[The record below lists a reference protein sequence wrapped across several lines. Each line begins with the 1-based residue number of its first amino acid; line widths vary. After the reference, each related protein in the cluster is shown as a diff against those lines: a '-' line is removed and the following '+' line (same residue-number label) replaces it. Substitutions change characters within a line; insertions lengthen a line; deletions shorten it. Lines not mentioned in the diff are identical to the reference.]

1 MRIMPYVQ
9 SSGARLYYE
18 ETGTGRPIVFVHEFG
33 ADHREWELQV
43 QFFSREYRCIA
54 YCARGYPPSD
64 VPEDPQLYGQDHSA
78 DDIAA
83 VIRGLALPRAH
94 VVGLSMGAFATL
106 RFGLRHPQLAS
117 ALVLAG
123 VGSGSNLAELEQWRR
138 TAREKSDQLLKE
150 GWQNIAE
157 ETGHSP
163 TRIQLKRKNPRA
175 WAQFMAH
182 LCEHSVKGTAL
193 TQRRYQGERD
203 PVYAWE
209 SALKKMALPTLI
221 AVGDEDAPCIEPSV
235 FLKRTL
241 PNAGLWVCPNTGH
254 AINLEE
260 PEAFHREIA
269 TFFSSVERGRWGAG
283 AAPV

>member
-1 MRIMPYVQ
+1 MPHIQ
-9 SSGARLYYE
+9 SAGARLYYE
-18 ETGTGRPIVFVHEFG
+18 ETGRGHPIVFVHEFG

-43 QFFSREYRCIA
+43 RCFSREYRCIA
-54 YCARGYPPSD
+54 YAARGYPPSD
-64 VPEDPQLYGQDHSA
+64 VPEDPQLYGQDPSA
-78 DDIAA
+78 DDVAA
-83 VIRGLALPRAH
+83 VIRGLGIARAH

-106 RFGLRHPQLAS
+106 RFALRHPQLAS

-123 VGSGSNLAELEQWRR
+123 VGSGSNLAELEAWRR
-138 TAREKSDQLLKE
+138 TQREKSDQLLRE
-150 GWQNIAE
+150 GWTNLAD

-163 TRIQLKRKNPRA
+163 TRIQLKKKNPRA
-175 WAQFMAH
+175 WDEFMAH
-182 LCEHSVKGTAL
+182 LRGHSVTGTAL

-209 SALKKMALPTLI
+209 AQLRTVGIPTLI

-241 PNAGLWVCPNTGH
+241 PRAGLWVCPRTGH

-260 PEAFHREIA
+260 PEAFNREVA
-269 TFFSSVERGRWGAG
+269 AFFASVERGGW
-283 AAPV
+283 V

>member
-1 MRIMPYVQ
+1 MPHIQ
-9 SSGARLYYE
+9 SAGARLYCE
-18 ETGTGRPIVFVHEFG
+18 DTGRGHPIVFVHEFG

-43 QFFSREYRCIA
+43 RHFSREYRCVA
-54 YCARGYPPSD
+54 YAARGYPPSD

-83 VIRGLALPRAH
+83 VIRGLGLEKPF

-106 RFGLRHPQLAS
+106 RFSLRHPQVAR

-123 VGSGSNLAELEQWRR
+123 IGSGSNLAELDTWRR
-138 TAREKSDQLLKE
+138 TQREKSEQLLKE
-150 GWQNIAE
+150 GWANIAE

-163 TRIQLKRKNPRA
+163 TRIQLKHKNRRA
-175 WAQFMAH
+175 WDEFMAH
-182 LCEHSVKGTAL
+182 LREHSVKGTAL

-209 SALKKMALPTLI
+209 AQLKTMALPTLI
-221 AVGDEDAPCIEPSV
+221 VAGDEDAPCVEPSV

-241 PNAGLWVCPNTGH
+241 PNAGLWICPNTGH
-254 AINLEE
+254 AVNLEE
-260 PEAFHREIA
+260 PEAFNREVA
-269 TFFSSVERGRWGAG
+269 SFFSSVERGRWGSG
-283 AAPV
+283 AR

>member
-1 MRIMPYVQ
+1 MRIMPHVQ

-18 ETGTGRPIVFVHEFG
+18 ETGAGHPVVFVHEFG
-33 ADHREWELQV
+33 ADLREWELQV
-43 QFFSREYRCIA
+43 RFFSREYRCIA

-83 VIRGLALPRAH
+83 VIRGLGLQRPY

-123 VGSGSNLAELEQWRR
+123 VGSGSNLAELELWRR
-138 TAREKSDQLLKE
+138 TQREKSDQLLKE
-150 GWQNIAE
+150 GWVNIAE

-175 WAQFMAH
+175 WAEFMAH
-182 LCEHSVKGTAL
+182 LREHSVKGTAL

-209 SALKKMALPTLI
+209 ADLKKMSVPTLI

-241 PNAGLWVCPNTGH
+241 PHAGLWVCPRTGH

-260 PEAFHREIA
+260 PEAFNREVA
-269 TFFSSVERGRWGAG
+269 TFFASVERGAW
-283 AAPV
+283 V

>member
-1 MRIMPYVQ
+1 MPHIQ
-9 SSGARLYYE
+9 STGARLYYE
-18 ETGTGRPIVFVHEFG
+18 ETGTGHPIVFVHEFG
-33 ADHREWELQV
+33 ADLREWELQV
-43 QFFSREYRCIA
+43 RFFSREYRCIA
-54 YCARGYPPSD
+54 YCARGYLPSD

-83 VIRGLALPRAH
+83 VIRGLGLQRPY

-123 VGSGSNLAELEQWRR
+123 VGSGSNLAELDLWRR
-138 TAREKSDQLLKE
+138 TQREKSDQLLKE
-150 GWQNIAE
+150 GWVNIAE

-175 WAQFMAH
+175 WAEFMAH
-182 LCEHSVKGTAL
+182 LREHSVKGTAL

-209 SALKKMALPTLI
+209 ADLKKMPVPTLI

-241 PNAGLWVCPNTGH
+241 PHAGLWVCPRTGH

-260 PEAFHREIA
+260 PEAFNREVA
-269 TFFSSVERGRWGAG
+269 TFFASVERGAW
-283 AAPV
+283 V

>member
-1 MRIMPYVQ
+1 MPHIQ
-9 SSGARLYYE
+9 SAGARLYYE
-18 ETGTGRPIVFVHEFG
+18 ETGRGHPIVFVHEFG

-43 QFFSREYRCIA
+43 RFFSREYRCIA
-54 YCARGYPPSD
+54 YSARGYPPSD

-83 VIRGLALPRAH
+83 VIRGLGIARAH

-123 VGSGSNLAELEQWRR
+123 VGSGSNLAELELWRR
-138 TAREKSDQLLKE
+138 TQREKSEQLMKE
-150 GWQNIAE
+150 GWKNIAE

-175 WAQFMAH
+175 WNEFMAH
-182 LCEHSVKGTAL
+182 LREHSVKGTAL

-209 SALKKMALPTLI
+209 AALKEMALPTLI
-221 AVGDEDAPCIEPSV
+221 AVGDEDAPCIEPGV

-260 PEAFHREIA
+260 PEAFNREVAAFFA
-269 TFFSSVERGRWGAG
+269 TVERGRWGAR
-283 AAPV
+283 A

>member
-1 MRIMPYVQ
+1 MPYIQ
-9 SSGARLYYE
+9 SAGARLYYE
-18 ETGTGRPIVFVHEFG
+18 DTGSGHPVVFVHEFG

-43 QFFSREYRCIA
+43 RHFSREYRCIA
-54 YCARGYPPSD
+54 YAARGYTPSD

-83 VIRGLALPRAH
+83 VIRGLGLPRAH

-123 VGSGSNLAELEQWRR
+123 VGTGSNLAELAQWRA
-138 TAREKSDQLLKE
+138 TQREESDRLLRE
-150 GWQNIAE
+150 GWQSMADEI
-157 ETGHSP
+157 GHKD
-163 TRIQLKRKNPRA
+163 TRIQLKKKNPRA
-175 WAQFMAH
+175 WEQFMAH
-182 LCEHSVKGTAL
+182 LREHSVRGQAL

-203 PVYAWE
+203 SVYQWE
-209 SALKKMALPTLI
+209 AQLRTMSIATLI

-241 PNAGLWVCPNTGH
+241 PRAGLWVCPRTGH

-260 PEAFHREIA
+260 PDAFNREVA
-269 TFFSSVERGRWGAG
+269 TFFASVERGAW
-283 AAPV
+283 V

>member
-1 MRIMPYVQ
+1 MPYIQ
-9 SSGARLYYE
+9 STGARLYYE
-18 ETGTGRPIVFVHEFG
+18 ETGGGHPVVFVHEFA

-43 QFFSREYRCIA
+43 RCFSRAYRCIA
-54 YCARGYPPSD
+54 YAARGYPPSE

-83 VIRGLALPRAH
+83 VIRGLGIARAH

-123 VGSGSNLAELEQWRR
+123 VGSGSSLAELELWRR

-150 GWQNIAE
+150 GWKNIAE
-157 ETGHSP
+157 ETGRSP

-175 WAQFMAH
+175 WNEFMAH
-182 LCEHSVKGTAL
+182 LREHSVKGTAL

-203 PVYAWE
+203 PVYHWE
-209 SALKKMALPTLI
+209 AQLKAMTLPTLI

-260 PEAFHREIA
+260 PEAFNREVA
-269 TFFSSVERGRWGAG
+269 AFFCSVERGRWGAG
-283 AAPV
+283 A

>member
-1 MRIMPYVQ
+1 MPYVQ
-9 SSGARLYYE
+9 STGARLYYE
-18 ETGTGRPIVFVHEFG
+18 ATGAGHPIVFVHEFG

-43 QFFSREYRCIA
+43 RHFSRAYRCIA
-54 YCARGYPPSD
+54 YAARGYTPSD

-83 VIRGLALPRAH
+83 VIRGLGIARAH

-150 GWQNIAE
+150 GWTNIAE

-175 WAQFMAH
+175 WAEFMAH
-182 LCEHSVKGTAL
+182 LREHSVKGTAL

-203 PVYAWE
+203 PVYHWE
-209 SALKKMALPTLI
+209 GQLKTMTLPTLI

-260 PEAFHREIA
+260 PEAFNREVA
-269 TFFSSVERGRWGAG
+269 DFFASVERGRWGAG
-283 AAPV
+283 A

>member
-1 MRIMPYVQ
+1 MPHLQ
-9 SSGARLYYE
+9 SDGARLYYE
-18 ETGTGRPIVFVHEFG
+18 ETGSGHPVVFVHEFG

-43 QFFSREYRCIA
+43 RYFSREYRCIA
-54 YCARGYPPSD
+54 YAARGYPPSD

-83 VIRGLALPRAH
+83 VIRGLGIPRAH

-123 VGSGSNLAELEQWRR
+123 VGSGSNLAELKDWRR
-138 TAREKSDQLLKE
+138 LQAEKSAQLLKE
-150 GWQNIAE
+150 GWTNLAE
-157 ETGHSP
+157 ETGHSH
-163 TRIQLKRKNPRA
+163 TRIQLKKKDPRA

-182 LCEHSVKGTAL
+182 LREHSVLGTAL

-203 PVYAWE
+203 PVYHWE
-209 SALKKMALPTLI
+209 AALKTMALPTLI

-241 PNAGLWVCPNTGH
+241 PHAGLWVCPRTGH

-260 PEAFHREIA
+260 PDAFNREVA
-269 TFFSSVERGRWGAG
+269 AFFASVERGRW
-283 AAPV
+283 V

>member
-1 MRIMPYVQ
+1 MPYIQ
-9 SSGARLYYE
+9 SDGARLYYE
-18 ETGTGRPIVFVHEFG
+18 DTGAGHPIVFVHEFG

-43 QFFSREYRCIA
+43 RFFSREYRCIA
-54 YCARGYPPSD
+54 YAARGYTPSD
-64 VPEDPQLYGQDHSA
+64 VPQDPQLYGQDHSA

-83 VIRGLALPRAH
+83 VIRGLGLQRAH

-123 VGSGSNLAELEQWRR
+123 VGSGSDPAELDEWRR
-138 TAREKSDQLLKE
+138 TQREKSDQLLRE

-175 WAQFMAH
+175 WEQFMAH
-182 LCEHSVKGTAL
+182 LREHSVQGQAL

-203 PVYAWE
+203 TVYQWEAGIKKLTVPV
-209 SALKKMALPTLI
+209 LL
-221 AVGDEDAPCIEPSV
+221 AVGDEDAPCIGPSV
-235 FLKRTL
+235 WLKRTL
-241 PNAGLWVCPNTGH
+241 PHAGLWVCARTGH

-260 PEAFHREIA
+260 PEAFNREVA
-269 TFFSSVERGRWGAG
+269 TFFASVERGRW
-283 AAPV
+283 V

>member
-1 MRIMPYVQ
+1 MPHLQ
-9 SSGARLYYE
+9 SDGARLYYE
-18 ETGTGRPIVFVHEFG
+18 ETGRGHPVVFVHEFA

-43 QFFSREYRCIA
+43 RFFSREYRCIA
-54 YCARGYPPSD
+54 YSARGYPPSD
-64 VPEDPQLYGQDHSA
+64 VPTDPALYGQDRSA

-83 VIRGLALPRAH
+83 VIRGLGIARAH

-138 TAREKSDQLLKE
+138 TAREKSDQLLRE
-150 GWQNIAE
+150 GWTNIAE

-175 WAQFMAH
+175 WNEFMAH
-182 LCEHSVKGTAL
+182 LREHSVQGTAL

-203 PVYAWE
+203 SVYHWE
-209 SALKKMALPTLI
+209 AQLKTMALPTLI

-260 PEAFHREIA
+260 PEAFHREVA
-269 TFFSSVERGRWGAG
+269 AFLAGVERGCWGAG
-283 AAPV
+283 AA

>member
-1 MRIMPYVQ
+1 MPYAQ
-9 SSGARLYYE
+9 STGARLYYE
-18 ETGTGRPIVFVHEFG
+18 ETGTGHPIVFVHEFG

-43 QFFSREYRCIA
+43 RFFSREYRCIA
-54 YCARGYPPSD
+54 YAARGYPPSD

-83 VIRGLALPRAH
+83 VIRGLGLARAH

-123 VGSGSNLAELEQWRR
+123 VGSGSNLAELDTWRR
-138 TAREKSDQLLKE
+138 TQREKSDQLLKE
-150 GWQNIAE
+150 GWANIAG

-163 TRIQLKRKNPRA
+163 TRVQLKKKNPRA
-175 WAQFMAH
+175 WNEFMAH
-182 LCEHSVKGTAL
+182 LREHSITGTAL

-209 SALKKMALPTLI
+209 AALRTMALPTLI

-260 PEAFHREIA
+260 PEAFNREVAAFFA
-269 TFFSSVERGRWGAG
+269 TVERGRWGAHR
-283 AAPV
+283 A